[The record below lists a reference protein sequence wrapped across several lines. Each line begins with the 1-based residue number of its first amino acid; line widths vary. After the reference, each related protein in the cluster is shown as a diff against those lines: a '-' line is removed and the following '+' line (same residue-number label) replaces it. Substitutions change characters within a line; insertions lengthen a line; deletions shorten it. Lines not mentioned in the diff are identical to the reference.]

1 MKKAFGLLAILGL
14 TVGLLAGCGGKNG
27 ESSPSPASSA
37 SGGAGGSASASPSAS
52 SEAPKE
58 KVTLTYMASQ
68 DWIKDS
74 EMQLA
79 KKFEEQTGIHID
91 YQIVP
96 ADQYQ
101 NLLKVKLNAK
111 EAPDIFGGQDGKFDL
126 GPLYDVENNA
136 VDLTGEEWTQR
147 ENKQFLEQATWNGKV
162 YALTIWDPTYDYYVV
177 YNKQIFE
184 KLGLQVP
191 TNYQEF
197 LAACEAIKKSG
208 ITPIYEPVSDGW
220 HHVLW
225 FPEIGPKFEEANPG
239 LIDKL
244 NNNEIKLADVP
255 IMEQALSQFNELV
268 QKGYMGKSYFSNT
281 FADTEKNMAG
291 GKYAMTV
298 HNLGLP
304 ATIEKA
310 FPEVKQ
316 DTFGF
321 FPIPLVDNQIMNLAP
336 AAPSKFI
343 YSGSKHIEEAKEYFR
358 FLTQQ
363 ENLQYFL
370 TNEPRFLSLN
380 FDGVK
385 GNFTPEQQ
393 KFFDTYGAKQG
404 TDMQMTAK
412 YVNPQWMD
420 IGKDMS
426 AMIGGAMKPSDVLK
440 NADKRRAE
448 QAKAAKDPAW
458 K

>member
-1 MKKAFGLLAILGL
+1 MRKAVGILAAVSL
-14 TVGLLAGCGGKNG
+14 TLGLLAGCGSSSN
-27 ESSPSPASSA
+27 ESSSKEPASGTNTSTSDNKQTSDTA
-37 SGGAGGSASASPSAS
+37 
-52 SEAPKE
+52 KQ

-68 DWIKDS
+68 DWIKES

-101 NLLKVKLNAK
+101 NLLKVKLNSK

-126 GPLYDVENNA
+126 GPLYDVEKNA
-136 VDLTGEEWTQR
+136 VDLTAEEWTKR
-147 ENKQFLEQATWNGKV
+147 ENKLFLEQATWNDKV

-184 KLGLQVP
+184 KLGLNVP
-191 TNYQEF
+191 SSYSEF
-197 LAACEAIKKSG
+197 LAVCEAIKQSG
-208 ITPIYEPVSDGW
+208 VTPIYEPVSDGW

-225 FPEIGPKFEEANPG
+225 FPSIGPKFEEANPG
-239 LIDKL
+239 LVDKL
-244 NNNEIKLADVP
+244 NKNEIKSVDVP
-255 IMEQALSQFNELV
+255 IMEQALTQFNELV
-268 QKGYMGKSYFSNT
+268 KKGYMGESYFSNT

-291 GKYAMTV
+291 GKFAMTV

-304 ATIEKA
+304 QTIEAA
-310 FPEVKQ
+310 FP
-316 DTFGF
+316 DTKADQFGY
-321 FPIPLVDNQIMNLAP
+321 FPIPLVDNQLMNIAP

-343 YSGSKHIEEAKEYFR
+343 YSGSKHIEEAKQYFQ

-370 TNEPRFLSLN
+370 DNEPRFLALN
-380 FDGVK
+380 FDGIN
-385 GNFTPEQQ
+385 GSFTPEQQ

-404 TDMQMTAK
+404 SGLQMTAK

-426 AMIGGAMKPSDVLK
+426 AMISGAMEPKDILT
-440 NADKRRAE
+440 NMDKRREE
-448 QAKAAKDPAW
+448 QAKAAKDSAW
-458 K
+458 Q

>member
-1 MKKAFGLLAILGL
+1 MKKAMGMLTVLGL
-14 TVGLLAGCGGKNG
+14 TAGLLAGCGSDKDA
-27 ESSPSPASSA
+27 ASSS
-37 SGGAGGSASASPSAS
+37 SGAAGTSGAGTAAA

-58 KVTLTYMASQ
+58 KVTLTYTASQ
-68 DWIKDS
+68 DWIKES

-101 NLLKVKLNAK
+101 NLLKVKLNSK

-136 VDLTGEEWTQR
+136 VDLSGEEWTKR
-147 ENKQFLEQATWNGKV
+147 ENKLFLEQATWNGKV

-177 YNKQIFE
+177 YNKKIFE
-184 KLGLQVP
+184 SLGLQVP
-191 TNYQEF
+191 KTYAEF
-197 LAACEAIKKSG
+197 LAVCEAIQKSG
-208 ITPIYEPVSDGW
+208 VTPIYEPVSDGW

-225 FPEIGPKFEEANPG
+225 FPEIGPKFEEASPG
-239 LIDKL
+239 LVDKL
-244 NNNEIKLADVP
+244 NANQAQLADVP
-255 IMEQALSQFNELV
+255 IMEQALTQFSELV
-268 QKGYMGKSYFSNT
+268 KKGYMGKSYFSNT

-291 GKYAMTV
+291 GKFAMTV

-310 FPEVKQ
+310 FPEVKA
-316 DTFGF
+316 DTFGY
-321 FPIPLVDNQIMNLAP
+321 FPIPLVDNQIMNIAP

-343 YSGSKHIEEAKEYFR
+343 YSGSKHIEEAKKYFQ
-358 FLTQQ
+358 FLTEQ

-370 TNEPRFLSLN
+370 DNEPRFLALN
-380 FDGVK
+380 FEGIQ
-385 GNFTPEQQ
+385 GRFTPEQQ
-393 KFFDTYGAKQG
+393 QFFDTYGAKQG
-404 TDMQMTAK
+404 SGLQMTAK

-426 AMIGGAMKPSDVLK
+426 AMISGAMQPKDVLK
-440 NADKRRAE
+440 NADKRRME

-458 K
+458 QQ

>member
-1 MKKAFGLLAILGL
+1 MKKTLGTLAVIGMTTGLLA
-14 TVGLLAGCGGKNG
+14 ACGGNNDNG
-27 ESSPSPASSA
+27 GNASPASPSA
-37 SGGAGGSASASPSAS
+37 SGGASAS
-52 SEAPKE
+52 SSAPASEKPKE

-68 DWIKDS
+68 DWIKES

-101 NLLKVKLNAK
+101 NLLKVKLNTK

-126 GPLYDVENNA
+126 GPLYDVEKNA
-136 VDLTGEEWTQR
+136 VDLTNEEWVKR
-147 ENKQFLEQATWNGKV
+147 ENKLFLEQATWNDKV

-177 YNKQIFE
+177 YNKDIFS
-184 KLGLQVP
+184 KLNLQVP
-191 TNYQEF
+191 KTYAEF
-197 LAACEAIKKSG
+197 LAVCEAIKNAG

-239 LIDKL
+239 LVDKL

-255 IMEQALSQFNELV
+255 IMEQALTQFGELV
-268 QKGYMGKSYFSNT
+268 KKGFMGDSYFSNT
-281 FADTEKNMAG
+281 FADTEKNMAS
-291 GKYAMTV
+291 GKFAMTL

-304 ATIEKA
+304 ATIEAA
-310 FPEVKQ
+310 FPETKA
-316 DTFGF
+316 TSFGY
-321 FPIPLVDNQIMNLAP
+321 FPIPLADNQIMNIAP

-343 YSGSKHIEEAKEYFR
+343 YSGSSHIEEAKQYFA

-370 TNEPRFLSLN
+370 DNEPRFLALN
-380 FDGVK
+380 FEGIE
-385 GNFTPEQQ
+385 GRFTEEQQ

-404 TDMQMTAK
+404 SGLQMTAK

-426 AMIGGAMKPSDVLK
+426 AMISGGMDAKKVLES
-440 NADKRRAE
+440 ADKRRAD
-448 QAKAAKDPAW
+448 QAQAAKDPAW
-458 K
+458 P